1 MNNQNNPQMNP
12 PNMGQNNPQNMGQNN
27 PQNMGQMNPQM
38 MGQMNPAMMGQMGQ
52 MNPAMMGQMGQMN
65 PQMMNPLLYQKF
77 CLFLQQQNM
86 NNQMFGQ
93 NMNFGNNYGFNNNQF
108 GQNYNNQFGQQNNY
122 QSWNVTFQ
130 EKTGQQIQMQIT
142 TDKTVKDIIGH
153 YRTKSGHDTDDLK
166 FFCQNKELNP
176 NSSILY
182 SGLTNG
188 AVIQVYKA
196 SEAPK
201 VAPPPSQNMGTQ
213 LNLIFVSNDGS
224 QVTIH
229 ASPNDLMS
237 NVIQKYQKKAN
248 AENETFKYI
257 INGQN
262 LKPNLT
268 VLQNGLIDRSQI
280 LAIATGNV
288 IGA

>member
-65 PQMMNPLLYQKF
+65 PLLYQNF

-201 VAPPPSQNMGTQ
+201 VAPPPSQNMGFQ
-213 LNLIFVSNDGS
+213 LNLIFESGNGL
-224 QVTIH
+224 QITIQ

-248 AENETFKYI
+248 AENQTFNYI

-262 LKPNLT
+262 LKLNLT
-268 VLQNGLIDRSQI
+268 VSQNGLNNQSKI